1 MNQTSQA
8 LDGLH
13 LTIPLTKLDVERRL
27 VIGRAAQEI
36 PDKAREIMDYES
48 AKPAFMEWSKG
59 FESASGGLS
68 KGNLRVMHTRTVAG
82 KVVDLQF
89 NDTEKSVEV
98 VAHVVDPV
106 EWDKC
111 LKGVYTGFSIGG
123 GYAAKWKD
131 GDLTRYTPRIAELSL
146 VDSPCM
152 PSARFAELVKAD
164 GATEQLELRG
174 RGAMTF
180 AEIQAARPR
189 TFAALRKVQM
199 EPQAE
204 APALTF
210 GELRKAGWD
219 GSKHPREHDGKFAS
233 KTGEIAGRFAVGAA
247 GAVGGFVLG
256 QKYGPL
262 LGREIGSRAGRLYAQ
277 MTLPKPASGMGAIR
291 RVLDVEETQM
301 VGRKMGGRVGERYG
315 AAAGAAGV
323 GFGGYVVGG
332 AGGAAVDEKMRRGR
346 AEKAGKLEQYERL
359 NADVSPTKFTRKQ
372 AKAAAKDA
380 MRAGRKVQSAYDT
393 LASFGG

>member
-1 MNQTSQA
+1 MNETSQA
-8 LDGLH
+8 LGGLH

-131 GDLTRYTPRIAELSL
+131 GELTRYTPRIAELSL

-210 GELRKAGWD
+210 GELRKAA
-219 GSKHPREHDGKFAS
+219 PARPCIVTAAEEPVRLPFA
-233 KTGEIAGRFAVGAA
+233 TGATRS
-247 GAVGGFVLG
+247 
-256 QKYGPL
+256 
-262 LGREIGSRAGRLYAQ
+262 SRR
-277 MTLPKPASGMGAIR
+277 
-291 RVLDVEETQM
+291 
-301 VGRKMGGRVGERYG
+301 
-315 AAAGAAGV
+315 
-323 GFGGYVVGG
+323 
-332 AGGAAVDEKMRRGR
+332 
-346 AEKAGKLEQYERL
+346 
-359 NADVSPTKFTRKQ
+359 
-372 AKAAAKDA
+372 
-380 MRAGRKVQSAYDT
+380 
-393 LASFGG
+393 